1 MKYKMIGLY
10 YRIWVDCIKR
20 AKSQP
25 NTRRDWAVGS
35 MIFMS
40 IAMTSNFALFM
51 AILQRHVIKRYFY
64 KVHFSF
70 LSGTLNTLFT
80 YVFLFIV
87 PCVLLNYLLILRNK
101 RYERLLEKY
110 PYYDGKLFVSY
121 FLISLLLPVVL
132 LWIAI
137 FFFSN

>member
-1 MKYKMIGLY
+1 MIGLY

-25 NTRRDWAVGS
+25 TSKRDWGLGS

-51 AILQRHVIKRYFY
+51 AILQRNILNRYFY
-64 KVHFSF
+64 KVRFSF
-70 LSGTLNTLFT
+70 LSGTFNNIFT
-80 YVFLFIV
+80 YVFLFIA
-87 PCVLLNYLLILRNK
+87 PCVIMNYLLILRNK
-101 RYERLLEKY
+101 RYEKLLEKY
-110 PYYDGKLFVSY
+110 PYYNGKLFVSY
-121 FLISLLLPVVL
+121 FLISLLLPIIL
-132 LWIAI
+132 LWIGI